1 MWLQRFGEQVESC
14 ISLLEVT
21 SQICQRHITHTVLG
35 LPTANLLR
43 VVVSRCAAK
52 GQLAAASAAFVSPTV
67 TALEAARSCAPLPHY
82 TMQALAA
89 ALSTLCIDSVTAQAS
104 NALGS
109 AMDAA
114 MAATGVTDDHEMASA
129 YGTLSQCVIAVSK
142 LPPGAPRVPDLQRKG
157 AMQQRVYSL
166 CAGASYTAHQAF
178 TFLSYSRH
186 KGLVFMNSH
195 EWQPHFR
202 C

>member
-1 MWLQRFGEQVESC
+1 MDSC
-14 ISLLEVT
+14 VNLLEVT
-21 SQICQRHITHTVLG
+21 SKICQRHMTHTVLG

-43 VVVSRCAAK
+43 VVVSRCAAQ

-89 ALSTLCIDSVTAQAS
+89 ALSTLCIDSVTAPAA

-114 MAATGVTDDHEMASA
+114 MAATGVSDDHVMACA

-157 AMQQRVYSL
+157 VMQQCVCVFQSGADSECQCSMSL
-166 CAGASYTAHQAF
+166 CYVLINRVPKQSSWYLKQDCACS
-178 TFLSYSRH
+178 
-186 KGLVFMNSH
+186 
-195 EWQPHFR
+195 
-202 C
+202 